1 MTKDDTERF
10 FELMATGV
18 TLFHPEVPLS
28 YYLLGFSKG
37 IYTVLSKLKPDL
49 LEDLSGFLNDWY
61 NEQRS
66 LDPEDALTLLR
77 MAQEDIDAHPIHKQ
91 SIGSRVQLKQLIGT
105 LTKLIRVN

>member
-1 MTKDDTERF
+1 MTKNDTERL

-49 LEDLSGFLNDWY
+49 FKDLCGFLNDWY
-61 NEQRS
+61 NEKRS
-66 LDPEDALTLLR
+66 LDPEDALRLLR
-77 MAQEDIDAHPIHKQ
+77 IAQEDVDTHPIHKQ
-91 SIGSRVQLKQLIGT
+91 SISSRIQLKQLIGT